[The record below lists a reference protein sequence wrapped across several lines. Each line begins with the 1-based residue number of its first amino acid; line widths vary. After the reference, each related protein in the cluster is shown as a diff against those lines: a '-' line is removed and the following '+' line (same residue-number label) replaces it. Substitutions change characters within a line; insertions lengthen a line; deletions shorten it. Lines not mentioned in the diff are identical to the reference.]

1 MRIAFFLIM
10 PTIQSLLEQKSDLDF
25 ITGLR
30 EIVDPNNA
38 TAIDDP
44 PPPAAATLMMCFSG
58 LYVYAGNDG
67 LWKFLSDY
75 PAGRHLPELV
85 TWTKGIGAKK
95 ASAYCAAGVKLL
107 PKKRVPHDEA
117 FEDWIEKLEEK
128 ALARKPTHAF
138 YGVDDLRR
146 VDQEHEGALDD
157 LAAALR
163 TFASKNSKNLVG
175 ALEKVAAKAPP
186 KPMPFA
192 EPPKPKRKVKT
203 TEPQTP
209 AELIALV
216 KARGDRRPDGK
227 PDPRLVDFM
236 KIIPTL
242 SEKDWRIICDRW
254 FETRNAC
261 LRAHFGTNVDE
272 WMHFRKT
279 LLPEK
284 ELKLHKE
291 AAFRLRDKTDTVF
304 AKLPEGPHRKGA
316 KGKFQRVAFDAMNDV
331 WMAFQHYDW
340 YVVTPKGRQ
349 NLRAVAKRFEGYYK
363 FPDEIYE
370 K

>member
-1 MRIAFFLIM
+1 MAN
-10 PTIQSLLEQKSDLDF
+10 IQTVLKQKSDLDF

-30 EIVDPNNA
+30 EIVDPRNA
-38 TAIDDP
+38 TANDDP
-44 PPPAAATLMMCFSG
+44 PPPAAAMLMMCFAG

-85 TWTKGIGAKK
+85 TWTRGIGAKK
-95 ASAYCAAGVKLL
+95 ASAYCAAGVKVL
-107 PKKRVPHDEA
+107 PRKRVPHDEA
-117 FEDWIEKLEEK
+117 FDEWIERLQGK

-186 KPMPFA
+186 KPMPSA

-216 KARGDRRPDGK
+216 EARGYRRPDGK
-227 PDPRLVDFM
+227 PDPRLADFM

-242 SEKDWRIICDRW
+242 SEKQWRIICDRW
-254 FETRNAC
+254 FENRVAC
-261 LRAHFGTNVDE
+261 LRADSATEVST
-272 WMHFRKT
+272 WMNFRKV
-279 LLPEK
+279 LLSEK
-284 ELKLHKE
+284 ELDVHHKV
-291 AAFRLRDKTDTVF
+291 AFRLRDKTDAVF

-316 KGKFQRVAFDAMNDV
+316 KGRFQRVAFDAMNDV
-331 WMAFQHYDW
+331 WIHFQHYDW
-340 YVVTPKGRQ
+340 YVVTPKGRAL
-349 NLRAVAKRFEGYYK
+349 LRAVAQRFEGYYK